1 MTIKL
6 GSLFDGA
13 GTCPLAATILG
24 IEPVWASEIEPFPI
38 KVTQS
43 RFPHMTHLGDVTKV
57 NGGDIEPVD
66 IITFGSPCQNMSVA
80 GKREGLEGK
89 QSILFMDAIRII
101 KEMRNKT
108 NGKYPRFA
116 MWENVPG
123 AYSSNKGEDFKI
135 VLAEFVKIKEEGC
148 IIPRPPKGKWQ
159 QSGLIMGDGYSIAWR
174 TLDAQFWGVP
184 QRRRR
189 IFLVADFGGQCAGE
203 ILFESEGLSRN
214 FKESRKAW
222 EGIAKNAERSVRT
235 TGGGNDI
242 VSTLY
247 AAYGT
252 KWNGNAGAYNGD
264 NFVIDNHES
273 MGNSSGFDSYNQV
286 IYDECSQTLKA
297 HSGGDSVAKV
307 VVAGFQGK
315 AGAEASLCYGE
326 NISPSLVQS
335 KEAMVCY
342 GVNQNIISIEPGALK
357 RGQGERIWDKCP
369 TLRANMGDNQ
379 PCVVLNDQG
388 GSQMSISEEVT
399 ATLRAQEHG
408 HQPLVIQQDSKVYS
422 LDSVSSNSM
431 KSKNPHSGFHETE
444 IARCL
449 DISSKDPTCNQ
460 GGNIVVFN
468 EETITSKTN
477 ASNPQVNDP
486 CHTLGA
492 SGAGRTILVKP
503 QENAVCLQ
511 GSMIGR
517 EDKNGPQGNGINDNL
532 SFTLNVTDRHAV
544 AYAMQRS
551 DELIESE
558 VASTQSARQF
568 KSATDLVV
576 DKNAIAYG
584 GSSFAQYEENQVST
598 IKASGGDLGGG
609 SETLIK
615 QNYIVRRLTPTECA
629 KLQGMPSWWCSNI
642 AIENPTEEDI
652 VFWLDRFNTYCK
664 INETKPKNRKQII
677 SWLKNPYS
685 DTAEYKMWGNG
696 MALPCVLFVIDGIK
710 RQIEK

>member
-1 MTIKL
+1 LTVKL

-13 GTCPLAATILG
+13 GTCPLAATMLG

-135 VLAEFVKIKEEGC
+135 VLEEFVKIKEEGQS
-148 IIPRPPKGKWQ
+148 IPRPPKGKWQ

-189 IFLVADFGGQCAGE
+189 IFLVADFGGQCARE
-203 ILFESEGLSRN
+203 ILFESEGLSRH
-214 FKESRKAW
+214 FKESRETW
-222 EGIAKNAERSVRT
+222 EGIATNVKRSIRE
-235 TGGGNDI
+235 
-242 VSTLY
+242 
-247 AAYGT
+247 A
-252 KWNGNAGAYNGD
+252 
-264 NFVIDNHES
+264 
-273 MGNSSGFDSYNQV
+273 SGFDSYNQA
-286 IYDECSQTLKA
+286 IYEERSQTLKS
-297 HSGGDSVAKV
+297 HEGGDSIAKV

-315 AGAEASLCYGE
+315 AGAEASICYGE
-326 NISPSLVQS
+326 NVAPSLVKS

-342 GVNQNIISIEPGALK
+342 GINPSILAIEPGALK
-357 RGQGERIWDKCP
+357 RGQGERIWNKCP

-388 GSQMSISEEVT
+388 GNQMSFTEDVT

-408 HQPLVIQQDSKVYS
+408 NPPLIIEPRSQDGVCRIYENGI
-422 LDSVSSNSM
+422 V
-431 KSKNPHSGFHETE
+431 
-444 IARCL
+444 
-449 DISSKDPTCNQ
+449 PTLNTAQ
-460 GGNIVVFN
+460 GGQRQPCVVFN
-468 EETITSKTN
+468 EEVITSKTN
-477 ASNPQVNDP
+477 
-486 CHTLGA
+486 
-492 SGAGRTILVKP
+492 
-503 QENAVCLQ
+503 NA
-511 GSMIGR
+511 
-517 EDKNGPQGNGINDNL
+517 
-532 SFTLNVTDRHAV
+532 TDRHAV
-544 AYAMQRS
+544 
-551 DELIESE
+551 
-558 VASTQSARQF
+558 
-568 KSATDLVV
+568 
-576 DKNAIAYG
+576 AYG

-629 KLQGMPSWWCSNI
+629 KLQGMPSWWSSDI
-642 AIENPTEEDI
+642 AIEHPTEDDI
-652 VFWLDRFNTYCK
+652 TFWLDVFDTYCK
-664 INETKPKNRKQII
+664 INETKSKSRKQVIR
-677 SWLKNPYS
+677 WLKKPYS

-696 MALPCVLFVIDGIK
+696 MALPCVLFVIDGI
-710 RQIEK
+710 RRCIEK